1 MDKTNISYN
10 EDGFPIDEKGNFIQ
24 ILDENGNCVVFVGRR
39 EYDYDEENRFCY
51 CRPIGSNEYDKKI
64 IFSRTDQLQV
74 KKAIKEIAYVLMEG
88 FTGGLE
94 SELLPLNP
102 RVDPAKYPTIGIY
115 INEVDSFLNYL
126 GSVYEIN
133 FEYST
138 YIEYKEITRNQLI
151 AAKTK
156 LYNDRAIEKSVSFIE
171 NWFSG
176 KDKIYLQKLEL
187 INKLE
192 KETPKET
199 ESEQTPDVKEQ
210 PEIFLDYSD
219 NSAAEKIV
227 FLYELGILEFL
238 MKKEPFNTSTNK
250 LAEVVTAFT
259 GINQTTAQSYLN
271 PIFSSGVDSK
281 NNPLTP
287 KQTKTVTE
295 KLIKMGFIRK

>member
-10 EDGFPIDEKGNFIQ
+10 EDGFPIDEKGNFIK
-24 ILDENGNCVVFVGRR
+24 ILDENGNCVVFVGSRQ
-39 EYDYDEENRFCY
+39 YDYDEENRVCY

-64 IFSRTDQLQV
+64 IFSRTDQLQE

-88 FTGGLE
+88 FTGALE

-102 RVDPAKYPTIGIY
+102 RVDPAKYPTIEMY
-115 INEVDSFLNYL
+115 IEEVGSFLNYL
-126 GSVYEIN
+126 GFVYGIN

-138 YIEYKEITRNQLI
+138 YLEYKEITINQLI

-176 KDKIYLQKLEL
+176 KDKIYLQKREL
-187 INKLE
+187 INKWE
-192 KETPKET
+192 KE
-199 ESEQTPDVKEQ
+199 ESESQQTPDVNEQ

-219 NSAAEKIV
+219 NTAAEKIV
-227 FLYELGILEFL
+227 FLHELGILEFL
-238 MKKEPFNTSTNK
+238 MKKEPFNTSTKK

-259 GINQTTAQSYLN
+259 GIGLTTTQPYLN
-271 PIFSSGVDSK
+271 PIYSKQVNQK
-281 NNPLTP
+281 NNPLTE
-287 KQTKTVTE
+287 KNIKTVTE